1 MAYGELYR
9 FAFDAA
15 DGPEVTISVSKKDYS
30 GTVYRRAVGGSAVL
44 KREKSGHILGSSLE
58 WAAECLVEDEFA
70 DLYTSDP
77 TQYKVEVKFG
87 ASRVWRGF
95 VTPELYSAPW
105 VNAPYDITLTASDN
119 LAELKNYKF
128 KEQGNKTVRELLLLL
143 LAKTNQDVTSIT
155 AISSLSGDGNGIL
168 SLTVNMDAM
177 TGSTYYEVLDGLLET
192 FHAYIRFDAVNLRWL
207 ILRETDVS
215 NYSGISYLTFSSLSG
230 TGRLIPVGNLSMEV
244 EPARKEITVSE
255 EIIAGNVADEFN
267 STNVKTLQGSPKWE
281 MSDQGATVHLWTIP
295 ADELN
300 GTPERIDKI
309 AGVLFRRLAAKRQY
323 TLTFKARSSSIRSG
337 SLKWGLLITDGKESI
352 FYNNDGYFDIEYSGD
367 DFPVSQD
374 LTSEWAEYSYNFE
387 IPDSA
392 ITGTAFVPTQG
403 AFSAKCKP
411 FKAGDLCFDSEIMIA
426 DVRLSVIDFPDGL
439 ATKVILDNSAR
450 TIGDEVTLA
459 FGADI
464 DKGRKNIIQ
473 ETAFTSAAITEAKD
487 FNSFMAIDNAL
498 SVATPRLRLSGLIM
512 SKTAAW
518 ALPEF
523 VRTAHSSAD
532 NLDYLVEEYSFNLI
546 TGEIDLSM
554 LSLPAA
560 SLSYTELTTSGVY
573 NQGTGGSGGSGSS
586 SSSGGT
592 GAPGAA
598 AGFDTPTATAT
609 AVDGTT
615 PTASVTASGPDT
627 AKKFSFSFGIPKA
640 TATADDLARL
650 QTRPRLKMS
659 RGTPNEQE
667 PVNRIIVS
675 HPLLTSTAYEAVLMR
690 YRRYNRTKRGTDQ
703 YGNKLFIARKGWF
716 VALGDSMITDHA
728 AFAAPGTGGKAAI
741 EVSELRDFIVKR
753 FMTDSNHTQAEL
765 FGRTYEQWAAESNSG
780 RGFGDLKKTRQRF
793 GIAVRYANP
802 AFTALL
808 DSSKTLGNT
817 TMELNHVPRYL
828 YSDVAPIDVRL
839 FSPGGS
845 KLMSEIWIGLVY

>member
-1 MAYGELYR
+1 M
-9 FAFDAA
+9 
-15 DGPEVTISVSKKDYS
+15 
-30 GTVYRRAVGGSAVL
+30 
-44 KREKSGHILGSSLE
+44 
-58 WAAECLVEDEFA
+58 
-70 DLYTSDP
+70 
-77 TQYKVEVKFG
+77 
-87 ASRVWRGF
+87 
-95 VTPELYSAPW
+95 
-105 VNAPYDITLTASDN
+105 
-119 LAELKNYKF
+119 
-128 KEQGNKTVRELLLLL
+128 
-143 LAKTNQDVTSIT
+143 
-155 AISSLSGDGNGIL
+155 
-168 SLTVNMDAM
+168 
-177 TGSTYYEVLDGLLET
+177 
-192 FHAYIRFDAVNLRWL
+192 
-207 ILRETDVS
+207 
-215 NYSGISYLTFSSLSG
+215 
-230 TGRLIPVGNLSMEV
+230 
-244 EPARKEITVSE
+244 
-255 EIIAGNVADEFN
+255 
-267 STNVKTLQGSPKWE
+267 
-281 MSDQGATVHLWTIP
+281 
-295 ADELN
+295 
-300 GTPERIDKI
+300 
-309 AGVLFRRLAAKRQY
+309 
-323 TLTFKARSSSIRSG
+323 
-337 SLKWGLLITDGKESI
+337 
-352 FYNNDGYFDIEYSGD
+352 
-367 DFPVSQD
+367 SQD
-374 LTSEWAEYSYNFE
+374 LTSEWAEYSYNVE